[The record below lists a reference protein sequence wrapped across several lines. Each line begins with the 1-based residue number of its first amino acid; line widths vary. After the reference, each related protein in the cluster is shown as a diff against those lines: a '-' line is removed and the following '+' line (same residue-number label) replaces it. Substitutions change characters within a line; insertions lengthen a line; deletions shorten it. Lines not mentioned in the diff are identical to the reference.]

1 MEKYEARIMSLPSS
15 KLNERKLSDEETLK
29 LVGRFYLRE
38 RERERKREGERE
50 RERGRETNEEI
61 EMDWTEN

>member
-1 MEKYEARIMSLPSS
+1 MEEYEARIMRLPSL

-38 RERERKREGERE
+38 REEGKEKERDSYKRGDRNGLD
-50 RERGRETNEEI
+50 RKLN
-61 EMDWTEN
+61 